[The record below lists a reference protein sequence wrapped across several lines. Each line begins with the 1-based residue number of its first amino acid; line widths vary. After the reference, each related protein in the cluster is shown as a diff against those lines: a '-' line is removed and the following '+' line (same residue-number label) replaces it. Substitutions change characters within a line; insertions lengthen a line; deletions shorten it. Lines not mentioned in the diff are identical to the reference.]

1 MGKLHKLLHPY
12 TFRSRAM
19 GFMLISAIIAS
30 FFSLA
35 SSFLYSVISVRE
47 ELALN
52 QHAVALYM
60 IELDQITDLTPE
72 EIVSIADND
81 ILSVHVSI
89 ASRDSLSYE
98 TQKQIDAAVVAYVYT
113 GPFAQPNTYLRL
125 GDALILIEPSR
136 RLNVITVSFLR
147 VVGSVG
153 MCLMMFVILSWLAA
167 RNLSRPITLLTE
179 ATQLIGEGDFT
190 VKLPEKSRGE
200 VGELMRSFNAMTD
213 ALGRN
218 SYLQKDFISSI
229 SHEFRTPIASIRGF
243 ARLLQMDG
251 LDEATR
257 REYVDMIAQESDRL
271 SRLSETLLRLS
282 ALEQQAAPAC
292 LNEFR
297 LDEQLRQ
304 VILRL
309 EPTWSPKNIDW
320 QLELQPVTLRSD
332 SELLIQVWINLI
344 QNAVKFSEED
354 SIIEISVTSD
364 DCGAQVS
371 IRDHGAGM
379 SEETM
384 TRIFDRFYQAD
395 HSRSKQGVGLGLCL
409 VKRILD
415 ILQGSVKVASVLG
428 EGSTFTVT
436 LPLAP
441 NHYRPTEETHA

>member
-125 GDALILIEPSR
+125 GDSLILIEPSR

-320 QLELQPVTLRSD
+320 QLELQPVALRSD

-415 ILQGSVKVASVLG
+415 ILQGSVKVDSVLG

>member
-125 GDALILIEPSR
+125 GDSLILIEPSR

-190 VKLPEKSRGE
+190 VKLPENSRGE

-415 ILQGSVKVASVLG
+415 ILQGSVKVDSVLG